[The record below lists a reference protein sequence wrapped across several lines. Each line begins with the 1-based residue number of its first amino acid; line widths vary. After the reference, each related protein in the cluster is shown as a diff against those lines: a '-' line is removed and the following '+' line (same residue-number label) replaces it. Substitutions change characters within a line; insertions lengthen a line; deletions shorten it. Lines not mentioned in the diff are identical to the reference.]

1 MKLSTDSIKP
11 ALEPNSAESPKDL
24 SFSNWSMFFFRW
36 SFNVFL
42 PISANELT
50 ESQPVIDWRPGNKF
64 VKLSPSDLK
73 NLLIEMYIRSFFFF
87 VPILSL
93 RRSLKFLGKLNTE
106 ISYKINSKY
115 RHRQYEKVPLTLFPE
130 EKYRISSKFE
140 NFVIKCFYNST
151 NLLNREFCILRW
163 EILHFTTLLLTLSA
177 RRRFW
182 KSVFFCNFFLANSKI
197 QTGVKACSFWVM
209 SSFWYHGKLF
219 YTLSKSIHEL
229 WLRDGG
235 SVFWLLWDVFCRAWR
250 DQVIVR

>member
-1 MKLSTDSIKP
+1 MKLNTDSRKP

-73 NLLIEMYIRSFFFF
+73 NLLIEMYLRSFFFF

-115 RHRQYEKVPLTLFPE
+115 RHRQYEKVPLTLFL
-130 EKYRISSKFE
+130 RRKFE
-140 NFVIKCFYNST
+140 NFVIKCLYPRICWIVNFAFWDG
-151 NLLNREFCILRW
+151 RFFILQLYYW
-163 EILHFTTLLLTLSA
+163 PSQHGDVFE
-177 RRRFW
+177 
-182 KSVFFCNFFLANSKI
+182 KVFFSAIFFLQILK
-197 QTGVKACSFWVM
+197 F
-209 SSFWYHGKLF
+209 KLALKLVVF
-219 YTLSKSIHEL
+219 EL
-229 WLRDGG
+229 WARFGTMESYFILFLKAFTSYGLETEDRYFGFFG
-235 SVFWLLWDVFCRAWR
+235 TSFVVLEGIKL
-250 DQVIVR
+250 